1 MWAKNNSSSSG
12 LSMYYIYY
20 IKNIK
25 VGCTSNLKN
34 RVEFQQGYINYE
46 ILYKT
51 RNIKKASEA
60 EIYYQNKFN
69 YKKDKI
75 SYLELTKKT
84 NIMNK
89 TIYVTE
95 RTLTFKGAVDSN
107 LTDYKF
113 PLMVELINGEY
124 IEFDDLAIDW
134 ILKNNAC
141 SQNNKERF
149 VYIQALLNY
158 ISANKNNEIEIFKN
172 IRTWAEQKGIFE
184 KGDVKTQYVK
194 LQEEAGEL
202 AKALLNNDK
211 EEIIDA
217 IGDCVV
223 VLTNLSKLAGYN
235 IEDCIKSAYDVI
247 SKRTGKME
255 NGTFIKDK

>member
-1 MWAKNNSSSSG
+1 
-12 LSMYYIYY
+12 MYYIYH

-25 VGCTSNLKN
+25 IGCTSNLKN
-34 RVEFQQGYINYE
+34 RVEFQQGYIDYE
-46 ILYKT
+46 VLYKT

-60 EIYYQNKFN
+60 EIYYQDKFN
-69 YKKDKI
+69 YKKDKT
-75 SYLELTKKT
+75 SYLKLTNKT
-84 NIMNK
+84 KIMNK

-95 RTLTFKGAVDSN
+95 RTLTFRGTIDSD
-107 LTDYKF
+107 LTNYKF
-113 PLMVELINGEY
+113 PLMVELTNGEY
-124 IEFDDLAIDW
+124 IEFDDLAINW

-158 ISANKNNEIEIFKN
+158 INANKKNTEIEIFTN
-172 IRTWAEQKGIFE
+172 IRNWANDKGIFE
-184 KGDVKTQYVK
+184 KGDVKTQYIK

-202 AKALLNNDK
+202 AKAILTNNQ

-217 IGDCVV
+217 IGDCIV

-235 IEDCIKSAYDVI
+235 IEDCILSAYDVI

-255 NGTFIKDK
+255 NGTFKKD

>member
-1 MWAKNNSSSSG
+1 
-12 LSMYYIYY
+12 MYYIYHV
-20 IKNIK
+20 KGIK
-25 VGCTSNLKN
+25 VGCTNDLKR
-34 RVEFQQGYINYE
+34 RVEQIQGYKDYD
-46 ILYKT
+46 ILAST
-51 RNIKKASEA
+51 ENIKHASKL
-60 EIYYQNKFN
+60 EIHFQNIFN
-69 YKKDKI
+69 YKQDKN
-75 SYLELTKKT
+75 SYLQLTINKNKKFMSKFMH
-84 NIMNK
+84 I
-89 TIYVTE
+89 TE
-95 RTLTFKGAVDSN
+95 RTLTFKGTEESN
-107 LTDYKF
+107 FIGYKF
-113 PLMVELINGEY
+113 PAAVQLLNGET
-124 IEFDDLAIDW
+124 IEFTKENIDW
-134 ILKNNAC
+134 IIKNNAS
-141 SQNNKERF
+141 SQHNKERF
-149 VYIQALLNY
+149 IYIEALLNY
-158 ISANKNNEIEIFKN
+158 IKANETNEIEIFKN
-172 IRTWAEQKGIFE
+172 IRIWAEQKGIFE

>member
-1 MWAKNNSSSSG
+1 
-12 LSMYYIYY
+12 MYYIYH
-20 IKNIK
+20 IKGIK
-25 VGCTSNLKN
+25 VGCTSDLKN
-34 RVEFQQGYINYE
+34 RVELQQGYTNYE

-60 EIYYQNKFN
+60 EIYYQDKFN
-69 YKKDKI
+69 YKKDKN
-75 SYLELTKKT
+75 SYLELTLKT
-84 NIMNK
+84 NTMNK

-95 RTLTFKGAVDSN
+95 RTLTFRGTNDSI
-107 LTDYKF
+107 LSGYKF
-113 PLMVELINGEY
+113 PLMVELVNGEY
-124 IEFDDLAIDW
+124 IEFNDLAIDW

-158 ISANKNNEIEIFKN
+158 LEANNKNTEIEIFSN
-172 IRTWAEQKGIFE
+172 IRNWASDKGIFE

-202 AKALLNNDK
+202 AKALLNDNK

-235 IEDCIKSAYDVI
+235 IEDCIYSAYNVI

>member
-1 MWAKNNSSSSG
+1 
-12 LSMYYIYY
+12 MYYIYH
-20 IKNIK
+20 IKGIK
-25 VGCTSNLKN
+25 VGCTSDLKN
-34 RVEFQQGYINYE
+34 RVELQQGYTNYE

-60 EIYYQNKFN
+60 EIYYQDKFN
-69 YKKDKI
+69 YKKDKN
-75 SYLELTKKT
+75 SYLELTLKT
-84 NIMNK
+84 NTMNK

-95 RTLTFKGAVDSN
+95 RTLTFRGINDSS
-107 LTDYKF
+107 LSGYKF
-113 PLMVELINGEY
+113 PLMVELVNGEY
-124 IEFDDLAIDW
+124 IEFNDLAIDW

-158 ISANKNNEIEIFKN
+158 LEANNKNTEIEIFSN
-172 IRTWAEQKGIFE
+172 IRNWASDKGIFE

-202 AKALLNNDK
+202 AKALLNDNK

-235 IEDCIKSAYDVI
+235 IEDCIYSAYNVI